1 MDKIELKIKNQI
13 VDGENKQILDLLNK
27 NYQDFDKIDSY

>member
-1 MDKIELKIKNQI
+1 MDKIELKNKNLI